1 MNAALALAR
10 LGMVLA
16 GAVGAWAPLA
26 SAAETACPA
35 AAVRDA
41 AAARSTVPG
50 PTESLPIDL
59 DGDGLDETLQLT
71 LLSVS
76 NGMGVRRHR
85 LCVLTAPGR
94 PVCTEVQD
102 WRALSG
108 LLRAPGQAGCQLLQA
123 RWEPGTDGGTYAV
136 GRLLRWTGRGW
147 LASAGADGA
156 TGRFSRRY
164 TRAFEAERDRALQAQ
179 DGPHWHHGAQAR
191 R

>member
-1 MNAALALAR
+1 MNTALALAR
-10 LGMVLA
+10 LGRVLA
-16 GAVGAWAPLA
+16 AAAGAWAPLA
-26 SAAETACPA
+26 PAADTACPG

-41 AAARSTVPG
+41 AAARTTVPG
-50 PTESLPIDL
+50 PTESLRVDL
-59 DGDGLDETLQLT
+59 DGDGHDETLQLT

-85 LCVLTAPGR
+85 LCVVAAQGR

-108 LLRAPGQAGCQLLQA
+108 LLRVPGQAGCPLLQA
-123 RWEPGTDGGTYAV
+123 QWEPGANGGTYAV
-136 GRLLRWTGRGW
+136 GRVLRWTGRGW
-147 LASAGADGA
+147 LATAGAEGDA
-156 TGRFSRRY
+156 LRFSRRY

-179 DGPHWHHGAQAR
+179 DGPQWHHGAQVR